1 MNGSSANWLLVIAWF
16 FFVFSAF
23 RLAHGEAGHFIPS
36 MLWAM
41 LVGAL
46 CGLPMYYYLWT
57 TDDKKVEAQATPT
70 QPASVVQS
78 GVTNEGNIA
87 IVQNSPNAIV
97 SQALLKP
104 KPNPDEWPALTDIQ
118 ISAWISALKPD
129 GNRRVSVQWYSAD
142 TDARA
147 FYKSIRRVGEKL
159 DWSMGGY
166 EPMDGVDPGL
176 TIGSRADDPAAL
188 TIRKL
193 LKEYSGIEPK
203 WSPANYD
210 QGVIN
215 IKVGEKIV
223 PPSSTP
229 DHTGSPP

>member
-1 MNGSSANWLLVIAWF
+1 
-16 FFVFSAF
+16 
-23 RLAHGEAGHFIPS
+23 
-36 MLWAM
+36 
-41 LVGAL
+41 
-46 CGLPMYYYLWT
+46 MYYYLWT

-78 GVTNEGNIA
+78 GVANEGNIA
-87 IVQNSPNAIV
+87 IIQNSPNAIV

-104 KPNPDEWPALTDIQ
+104 KPNPDEWPALMIFKLVRGFGAETRWQ
-118 ISAWISALKPD
+118 QTCFCTVVFCQHGWRAL
-129 GNRRVSVQWYSAD
+129 
-142 TDARA
+142 
-147 FYKSIRRVGEKL
+147 YKSIRRVGEKL

-188 TIRKL
+188 TIRRL

-203 WSPANYD
+203 WRPANYD

-223 PPSSTP
+223 PPSSIP
-229 DHTGSPP
+229 DNSGSPP